1 MAAIATSAG
10 PDSSGPATSVRRLS
24 WALPKGALGVAPF
37 IGFAILFL
45 ILPTLYLFISAFV
58 DTKGNPTL
66 TNIQGLLQPKVVNSL
81 WLSIQLSVASAVIGC
96 AVGLAVALAL
106 IRGGLPDGLRS
117 AVLTFSGVASN
128 FAGVPLAFAFV
139 ATVGRVGLVTVL
151 LKMTGF
157 DIYRAG
163 FNLFAFWGLVAT
175 YCYFQIPLMVLIIAP
190 AIDGLRNEWSE
201 AASTLGATRLQY
213 WRHVGFPVLWPNL
226 LGTLS
231 LLFANA
237 FGAVATAFSLSGTQ
251 FNILPITLYSQI
263 RGDALNNPGLG
274 AAIAVLMVLLTG
286 LTNVVYLWFRAR
298 AERWLK

>member
-1 MAAIATSAG
+1 MAADTTIAG
-10 PDSSGPATSVRRLS
+10 PESSGPATALRRS
-24 WALPKGALGVAPF
+24 WALPRGVLGVLPF

-45 ILPTLYLFISAFV
+45 ILPTFYLLVSAFV
-58 DTKGNPTL
+58 DTKGGFTFG
-66 TNIQGLLQPKVVNSL
+66 NIADLAQPKIINSL
-81 WLSIQLSVASAVIGC
+81 WLSIQLSVASAIIGC
-96 AVGLAVALAL
+96 VAGLALALAL
-106 IRGGLPDGLRS
+106 IRGGLPAGIRS

-139 ATVGRVGLVTVL
+139 ATVGRVGLVTAL
-151 LKMTGF
+151 LKLIGF
-157 DIYRAG
+157 DIYHAG

-190 AIDGLRNEWSE
+190 AIDGLKKEWGE
-201 AASTLGATRLQY
+201 AASTLGATRSQFWFY
-213 WRHVGFPVLWPNL
+213 VGFPVLWPNL

-274 AAIAVLMVLLTG
+274 AAIAVLMVVLTG
-286 LTNVVYLWFRAR
+286 LTNVIYLWFRAR

>member
-1 MAAIATSAG
+1 MASIATSAS
-10 PDSSGPATSVRRLS
+10 PDSSGPATAAAKRS
-24 WALPKGALGVAPF
+24 WALPRGVVGILPF
-37 IGFAILFL
+37 IAFAALFL
-45 ILPTLYLFISAFV
+45 ILPTLYLFVSAFV
-58 DTKGNPTL
+58 DTKGNFTFGNL
-66 TNIQGLLQPKVVNSL
+66 AGLLQPKIVNSL

-96 AVGLAVALAL
+96 AAGLALALAL
-106 IRGGLPDGLRS
+106 IRGGLPSALRS

-139 ATVGRVGLVTVL
+139 ATVGRVGLVTAVL
-151 LKMTGF
+151 KLTGF
-157 DIYRAG
+157 DIYKAG

-190 AIDGLRNEWSE
+190 AIDGLKKEWGE
-201 AASTLGATRLQY
+201 AASTLGATRSQF
-213 WRHVGFPVLWPNL
+213 WRYVGFPVLWPNL

-274 AAIAVLMVLLTG
+274 AAIAVLMVVLTG
-286 LTNVVYLWFRAR
+286 LTNVIYLWFRSR
-298 AERWLK
+298 SERWLK